1 MRGREEWFVKSSLQG
16 LPRQGLQWQFIGDH
30 PSDVRDGAQGDTMKT
45 EMNLRRGE
53 KPNRNA
59 KELGSSLIVLGAIE
73 EWET

>member
-1 MRGREEWFVKSSLQG
+1 MKALLQG
-16 LPRQGLQWQFIGDH
+16 LPRQGLQRQLIRDL
-30 PSDVRDGAQGDTMKT
+30 PSDVRDGVQGAQTNT

-59 KELGSSLIVLGAIE
+59 KGFGSSLIVSGAIE